1 MSHHIVLHLVSDAT
15 GQTLDSV
22 VRASIA
28 QFSHAEVTCHRW
40 NLIRTRSQLRR
51 VLEAIEQDR
60 GPVLSSVVDQRLQ
73 HELTIGCAHI
83 KVRLVN
89 VLDPVTAVLQDELG
103 EKAIGR
109 PGGQY
114 VMDDAY
120 FRRIDAM
127 HFVLAHDDGQEIGGL
142 SHADVILVGI
152 SRASKTPT
160 SFYLANCGVKAANVP
175 LIPDLP
181 LPDELLHVS
190 RPIVGLT
197 IDPDVLIS
205 IRRHRL
211 DVMGD
216 RRSEML
222 LRTDNP
228 YIDPERVE
236 EEVRWAR
243 RLCARHGWPLV
254 DVSRRS
260 IEETSAAIMGLM
272 ADWEERRAAAHPT

>member
-1 MSHHIVLHLVSDAT
+1 MSSHSIVLHLVSDAT

-22 VRASIA
+22 VRASVA
-28 QFSHAEVTCHRW
+28 QFDHAEITYHRW
-40 NLIRTRSQLRR
+40 NLIRTRAQLRR
-51 VLEAIEQDR
+51 VLEGIERDP
-60 GPVLSSVVDQRLQ
+60 GPVLSSVVDPRLL
-73 HELTIGCAHI
+73 HELTVGCAHI
-83 KVRLVN
+83 GVRLTN

-103 EKAIGR
+103 EKAVGR

-127 HFVLAHDDGQEIGGL
+127 HFVLAHDDGQEIAGL
-142 SHADVILVGI
+142 AQADVVLVGI

-181 LPDELLHVS
+181 LPGELLHLP
-190 RPIVGLT
+190 RPVVGLT

-211 DVMGD
+211 DIMAD
-216 RRSEML
+216 RGKDL
-222 LRTDNP
+222 LMRRDNP
-228 YIDPERVE
+228 YIDPEQVE

-243 RLCARHGWPLV
+243 RLCVRHGWPLV

-260 IEETSAAIMGLM
+260 IEETSAAVMELM
-272 ADWEERRAAAHPT
+272 ADWQERTRAP